1 MKIPDCT
8 LVTACFDLSSY
19 SPGVRTV
26 SECLEKVDPVLS
38 LPVYLVI
45 FGNKTTM
52 PTLRQRRAV
61 HGYHHLTQFIELELE
76 DLWVYPYLDKVRQN
90 RVVYWP
96 TRDHRTCAE
105 SHILTCNKFDFVLQ
119 VIDKNP
125 FGTSRFGW
133 LDSYLG
139 IDNKLRICENYS
151 VHKLLYAL
159 YNITDKFHI
168 QVLNVVD
175 KKYKLPENKRDY
187 YRQYRYVVCGG
198 FMTCGREVGLRILT
212 RLKEIFVDTTMA
224 GYGHGEE
231 MLYLEV
237 LDEFYDDIYR
247 SYGDYGQ
254 MINNFIR
261 PRKNIGYIYYTILAR
276 YAKLGY
282 HRELYDAS
290 TALLTEIE
298 SGHLGVETAMYA
310 GLLRYRHVAVPTPL
324 WIQDALVATPALRH
338 HLDDLVAPLRSN
350 LVICLLACDSQ
361 PKYAAE
367 MKTVQETWGKTAES
381 MGVPVLYFVG
391 GRDPQTPLP
400 HYGTLDRT
408 IRISVRDDYLSA
420 HEKQNL
426 GLRYAL
432 DMFNPGFVFCA
443 GADTCVHVVRLLE
456 FLNRF
461 DDNLSLYIGGHG
473 ASHNIGSREYY
484 FHSGG
489 AGFVLSRRCLAT
501 LYPHLAN
508 LASQWREMEGVEKEA
523 CDVALSYTLQNHVD
537 DLQIVKHDTGFFSC
551 NYRGLCYGGT
561 YRCCADKIRTEDILT
576 CHHMTAKDVYDFL
589 DFPFVKRVH
598 ASLLHSVPCGF

>member
-8 LVTACFDLSSY
+8 LVTACFDLSAY
-19 SPGVRTV
+19 SSGVRTV

-52 PTLRQRRAV
+52 PTLRQRRAI

-76 DLWVYPYLDKVRQN
+76 DLWVYQYLDKVRQN

-175 KKYKLPENKRDY
+175 KKYKLSENKRDY

-212 RLKEIFVDTTMA
+212 RLKEIFVDTTMT

-276 YAKLGY
+276 YAELGY

-298 SGHLGVETAMYA
+298 SGHLGVETAMYT

-367 MKTVQETWGKTAES
+367 MNTVQETWGKTAES

-391 GRDPQTPLP
+391 GRDPHTPLP

-408 IRISVRDDYLSA
+408 IRISVADDYLSV

-432 DMFNPGFVFCA
+432 DTFNPGFVFCL
-443 GADTCVHVVRLLE
+443 CRRRYVCPR
-456 FLNRF
+456 
-461 DDNLSLYIGGHG
+461 
-473 ASHNIGSREYY
+473 GSP
-484 FHSGG
+484 
-489 AGFVLSRRCLAT
+489 V
-501 LYPHLAN
+501 
-508 LASQWREMEGVEKEA
+508 GVFRP
-523 CDVALSYTLQNHVD
+523 L
-537 DLQIVKHDTGFFSC
+537 
-551 NYRGLCYGGT
+551 
-561 YRCCADKIRTEDILT
+561 
-576 CHHMTAKDVYDFL
+576 
-589 DFPFVKRVH
+589 
-598 ASLLHSVPCGF
+598 